1 VRHLFFECCVA
12 QNIWEM
18 ISDMLDF
25 ESIVRLWLN
34 DKKYKFVNILNAV
47 VLWSLWKTR
56 NNMCFQVSQ
65 WRGTR
70 RILAMCASSLRS
82 WCLLLQE
89 PGVLEQ
95 WARELEGRSARLL
108 RITWTGKQQR
118 RSVARGTGREAES
131 DQASSPDDCV
141 GASVLNGENNVLSAL
156 QDGVLFNCSVAPD
169 DGRMPFM

>member
-1 VRHLFFECCVA
+1 
-12 QNIWEM
+12 M
-18 ISDMLDF
+18 DF
-25 ESIVRLWLN
+25 ESIARLWLN